1 MVIHTE
7 LLRNSG
13 AAPKNRTLAKTEKTM
28 IRTILKLGIIVVL
41 GLLGYNYFFGDATE
55 KAQSREIVGK
65 AKDLGK
71 DAWELLKSE
80 RTKMKEGKY
89 DGALEKLDGLY
100 GNLKERAGELA
111 DSDALSRI
119 NELTQRRDELEKALK
134 DAGGELSGEGKRKL
148 DDLTAETEELMN
160 EMETK
165 GTSVP
170 N

>member
-1 MVIHTE
+1 MIKTIFKIG
-7 LLRNSG
+7 LL
-13 AAPKNRTLAKTEKTM
+13 
-28 IRTILKLGIIVVL
+28 VVA
-41 GLLGYNYFFGDATE
+41 GLLGYNYFLGDAEE

-71 DAWELLKSE
+71 DAWNLLKSE

-89 DGALEKLDGLY
+89 DGALEKLEGLY

-111 DSDALSRI
+111 DSDVLDRI
-119 NELTQRRDELEKALK
+119 NKLNERRNELEETLK
-134 DAGGELSGEGKRKL
+134 NADGELSSEGKRKL
-148 DDLTAETEELMN
+148 NDLTAETEELMN

-165 GTSVP
+165 ETASP

>member
-1 MVIHTE
+1 MIKTIFKIG
-7 LLRNSG
+7 LL
-13 AAPKNRTLAKTEKTM
+13 
-28 IRTILKLGIIVVL
+28 VVA
-41 GLLGYNYFFGDATE
+41 GLLGYNYFLGDAEE

-71 DAWELLKSE
+71 DAWNLLKSE

-89 DGALEKLDGLY
+89 DGALEKLEGLY

-111 DSDALSRI
+111 DSDVLDRI
-119 NELTQRRDELEKALK
+119 NKLNERRNELEEALK
-134 DAGGELSGEGKRKL
+134 NADGELSSEGKRKL

-160 EMETK
+160 EMEKKETV
-165 GTSVP
+165 SP

>member
-134 DAGGELSGEGKRKL
+134 RRNRGADE
-148 DDLTAETEELMN
+148 
-160 EMETK
+160 
-165 GTSVP
+165 
-170 N
+170 